1 MKVTLFT
8 LAVAG
13 FAAAQNLDGLAPCVK
28 SCIEKGLAQAGCSG
42 SPQQIATCACK
53 AETQSKLLAP
63 VTQCATENKCN
74 MADLVNAQK
83 IAAVQCQAIAGG
95 AGKSGM
101 PSGAPSTTQN
111 PSAAATPTAAAT
123 GAFSTN
129 SANNTKPAASSGA
142 AAHSGA
148 AGGSSGS
155 PTGSESGS
163 TESGSTESGSTG
175 TATGTG
181 AQPTVTNAAAVMGP
195 AAGAL
200 VAIFAAALAL

>member
-13 FAAAQNLDGLAPCVK
+13 FAAAQNLDGLPACVK

-42 SPQQIATCACK
+42 TAQEIATCGCK

-83 IAAVQCQAIAGG
+83 VAAVQCQAIAGG
-95 AGKSGM
+95 AAGKSGM
-101 PSGAPSTTQN
+101 PSGAPSATHN
-111 PSAAATPTAAAT
+111 PSAAATSTAAAT
-123 GAFSTN
+123 GAFPTN
-129 SANNTKPAASSGA
+129 SANNTKPATS
-142 AAHSGA
+142 
-148 AGGSSGS
+148 AGTATQSGSSGS
-155 PTGSESGS
+155 STGSESGS
-163 TESGSTESGSTG
+163 TESGSKG

-200 VAIFAAALAL
+200 VALFAAALAL

>member
-42 SPQQIATCACK
+42 SPQEIATCACK

-83 IAAVQCQAIAGG
+83 VAAVQCQAIAGG

-101 PSGAPSTTQN
+101 PSGAPSATHN
-111 PSAAATPTAAAT
+111 PSAATPTAAAT
-123 GAFSTN
+123 GAFPTN
-129 SANNTKPAASSGA
+129 STNNTKPAASSGA
-142 AAHSGA
+142 ATHSGA
-148 AGGSSGS
+148 AAGSSAS
-155 PTGSESGS
+155 PTGS
-163 TESGSTESGSTG
+163 ESGSTESGSTG

-200 VAIFAAALAL
+200 VALFAAALAL

>member
-1 MKVTLFT
+1 MKVTFFT

-42 SPQQIATCACK
+42 SPQEIATCACK

-83 IAAVQCQAIAGG
+83 VAAVQCQAIAGG
-95 AGKSGM
+95 AAGKSGM
-101 PSGAPSTTQN
+101 PSGAPSATHNT
-111 PSAAATPTAAAT
+111 SAATPTAAAT
-123 GAFSTN
+123 GAFPTN
-129 SANNTKPAASSGA
+129 SSNNTKPAASSGA
-142 AAHSGA
+142 ATHSGA
-148 AGGSSGS
+148 AAGSSGS
-155 PTGSESGS
+155 PTGS
-163 TESGSTESGSTG
+163 ESGSTESGSTG

-200 VAIFAAALAL
+200 VALFAAALAL